1 MKPNLL
7 LIISGVVG
15 IACGLVSHTPFLE
28 GQWLNLAVWGIVGI
42 ALGLFTIGTRLTI
55 WAGLVYGFCLSVTFL
70 VSGFQGSADKLPAF
84 LLLTLVLSL
93 VGALGGL
100 VTVYVGSRLRRLFH
114 KA

>member
-15 IACGLVSHTPFLE
+15 IVCGLVSHTPFLN
-28 GQWLNLAVWGIVGI
+28 GQWLNLVVWGIVGI
-42 ALGLFTIGTRLTI
+42 ALGLFMSGTRLII

-70 VSGFQGSADKLPAF
+70 ISGFQGNADKLPAF

-100 VTVYVGSRLRRLFH
+100 ATVFVGSRLRRLLH
-114 KA
+114 LA